1 MLMTASVPAATFS
14 QDDPPPII
22 IDIGEEPGD
31 PNGNRSP
38 VYVPIICYYYPSLS
52 AVTACFQCSL
62 DSVTVEIEKGLDAEF
77 YFARPYHS
85 WERGANENTNGLIR
99 QYIPKGTDFSKL
111 TDEMLAEIEWKLN
124 HRPRKSL
131 GYRTP
136 WEYCKQLFNFD
147 F

>member
-1 MLMTASVPAATFS
+1 MFIFCIISSLLMTASVPAATFS

-62 DSVTVEIEKGLDAEF
+62 DSVTVEIENLTTGAYTMQIINGSYGAHVIPFNDTSGSYRITFTLIDGIEYSGEF
-77 YFARPYHS
+77 VIS
-85 WERGANENTNGLIR
+85 
-99 QYIPKGTDFSKL
+99 
-111 TDEMLAEIEWKLN
+111 
-124 HRPRKSL
+124 
-131 GYRTP
+131 
-136 WEYCKQLFNFD
+136 
-147 F
+147 